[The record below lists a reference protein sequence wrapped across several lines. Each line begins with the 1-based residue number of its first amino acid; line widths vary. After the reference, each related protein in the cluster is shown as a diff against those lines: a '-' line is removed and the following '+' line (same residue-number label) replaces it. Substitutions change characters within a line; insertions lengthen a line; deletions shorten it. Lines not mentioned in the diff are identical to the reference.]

1 MSAIIAP
8 PADGRL
14 ASPPA
19 SSLASAPAQR
29 LAPGDRTIVGIL
41 VLVFIAIAALT
52 WRKWGMPEG
61 DAGAELTTADLIRHG
76 AVVYQDVRYFY
87 GPLGVYLLALAF
99 KVFGTSMTTV
109 YGFGFAQAVAILG
122 VFYVLARQWLAP
134 VAAGLT
140 TAVLLAIGFSG
151 TSFNFILP
159 HTNSATFGI
168 LTVLLML
175 VALRRGRPVA
185 AGIALGLVG
194 LTRPEFLAV
203 GVGGA
208 AAYVLAAWRMD
219 GRGRALTL
227 LWRVALPAA
236 VIPLAVFGWFA
247 ARAGLQN
254 VLFTNLWPVQF
265 LKVAGL
271 RMQAGWMPLD
281 LTGAFGLVAR
291 GATYLGL
298 LGALVLSAE
307 GVARHR
313 GLRRVT
319 AVWPLLGAMG
329 ALVAADEFLRATALF
344 TTERIAIQTEVRHLI
359 LGMSWLPALA
369 VATFAWAAVRLAR
382 RRDTPLGGSW
392 PADFALI
399 VVAVGLGLRAYNA
412 FTAEGSYAPYYAAPL
427 VLLLGILHVRVA
439 QRRPRAGRT
448 VIGALGVAA
457 LGLAAYAV
465 VGLYRH
471 ETTPVHTARGT
482 FVTFAPAAHALE
494 STIRAVDA
502 DTAPGDR
509 ILAAPL
515 DGGMY
520 FFADRRPA
528 AYSLSL
534 LPGLLAT
541 PAAQERAIAR
551 LRRDHVRAA
560 VLGARDFSL
569 WGTASFGVGYDK
581 LVGDYL
587 RGATT
592 SVQTFGSLSHP
603 VAGTFPSNGY
613 QVVVVGRR

>member
-1 MSAIIAP
+1 MSATVARPAGGRPAP
-8 PADGRL
+8 APT
-14 ASPPA
+14 PA
-19 SSLASAPAQR
+19 SARAPRWA
-29 LAPGDRTIVGIL
+29 AGDRTVVGIL
-41 VLVFIAIAALT
+41 VLLFIVIAALT

-61 DAGAELTTADLIRHG
+61 DAGAELTTADLIKHG
-76 AVVYQDVRYFY
+76 AVAYQDVRYFY

-109 YGFGFAQAVAILG
+109 YGFGFAQALGIFG

-140 TAVLLAIGFSG
+140 TSVLLAIGFSG

-168 LTVLLML
+168 LTVLIML
-175 VALRRGRPVA
+175 LALRRGRPA
-185 AGIALGLVG
+185 MAGVALGLVG

-203 GVGGA
+203 GAGGA
-208 AAYVLAAWRMD
+208 AAYVVATWRMEGRQPALAA
-219 GRGRALTL
+219 
-227 LWRVALPAA
+227 LWRLALPAA
-236 VIPLAVFGWFA
+236 LIPLLVFGWFA
-247 ARAGLQN
+247 SRAGLNN

-265 LKVAGL
+265 LNVAGL

-281 LTGAFGLVAR
+281 ITGAFGLVAR
-291 GATYLGL
+291 GAAYIGL

-313 GLRRVT
+313 GLRRF
-319 AVWPLLGAMG
+319 AALWPLLAAVGV
-329 ALVAADEFLRATALF
+329 LIAADEFLRAIALF
-344 TTERIAIQTEVRHLI
+344 TTERIAIQTETRHLI

-369 VATFAWAAVRLAR
+369 VATFAWAALRLSR

-399 VVAVGLGLRAYNA
+399 VVALGLGLRAYNA

-427 VLLLGILHVRVA
+427 VLLLGILHVRIA
-439 QRRPRAGRT
+439 QRRPQAGWA
-448 VIGALGVAA
+448 VLGALGAAA
-457 LGLAAYAV
+457 LGLATYAV

-471 ETTPVHTARGT
+471 ETTAVHTARGT
-482 FVTFAPAAHALE
+482 FVTFAPAAHALQA
-494 STIRAVDA
+494 TIRTVDA

-541 PAAQERAIAR
+541 PAAQDRAVAR
-551 LRRDHVRAA
+551 LRQDDAHVA
-560 VLGARDFSL
+560 VLAARDFSL
-569 WGTASFGVGYDK
+569 WGTSSFGVGYDT
-581 LVGDYL
+581 LVGAYL
-587 RGATT
+587 RSQTASVTT
-592 SVQTFGSLSHP
+592 LGTLKHP

-613 QVVVVGRR
+613 QVVVLRGR

>member
-8 PADGRL
+8 PVDGQL

-19 SSLASAPAQR
+19 LSPTSAPGQR
-29 LAPGDRTIVGIL
+29 WAAGDRTIVGIL
-41 VLVFIAIAALT
+41 ALFFIAIAALT

-109 YGFGFAQAVAILG
+109 YGFGLAEAVAILG
-122 VFYVLARQWLAP
+122 IFYGLARQWLAP

-175 VALRRGRPVA
+175 LALRRGRPA
-185 AGIALGLVG
+185 MAGVALGLVA

-208 AAYVLAAWRMD
+208 AAYVVAAWRME
-219 GRGRALTL
+219 GRQQALAG
-227 LWRVALPAA
+227 LWRLALPAA
-236 VIPLAVFGWFA
+236 LIPLLVFGWFA
-247 ARAGLQN
+247 SRAGLSN

-265 LKVAGL
+265 LNVAGL
-271 RMQAGWMPLD
+271 RLQAGWMPLD
-281 LTGAFGLVAR
+281 VTGAFGLVAR
-291 GATYLGL
+291 GAAYLGL

-313 GLRRVT
+313 GLRRV
-319 AVWPLLGAMG
+319 AALWPLLGAVG

-369 VATFAWAAVRLAR
+369 VATFAWAALRLAR

-439 QRRPRAGRT
+439 QRRPRAGWT
-448 VIGALGVAA
+448 VLGALGMAA

-471 ETTPVHTARGT
+471 ETTAVHTARGT
-482 FVTFAPAAHALE
+482 FVTFAPAAHALQA
-494 STIRAVDA
+494 TIRAVDA

-520 FFADRRPA
+520 FFADRQPA

-541 PAAQERAIAR
+541 PAAQERAIDH

-560 VLGARDFSL
+560 VLAARDFSL
-569 WGTASFGVGYDK
+569 WGTGSFGVGYDK

-592 SVQTFGSLSHP
+592 SVQTFGSLTRP

-613 QVVVVGRR
+613 QVVVLGQR